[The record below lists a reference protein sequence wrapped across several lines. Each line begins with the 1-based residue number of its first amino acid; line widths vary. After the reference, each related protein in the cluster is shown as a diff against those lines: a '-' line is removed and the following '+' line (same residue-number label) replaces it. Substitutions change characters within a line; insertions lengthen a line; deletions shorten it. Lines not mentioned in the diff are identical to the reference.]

1 MVSKIRFSQNILKIK
16 ETSDNVF
23 VFFENNYYYDLKNS
37 IFFNIAKSRDLD
49 FFNDKIIYSID
60 NVLYE
65 YSEKGENK
73 KVFEFFNDIL
83 FFSNNEVLITVDLDE
98 ILFLNHN
105 YEVFYYDFIDHK
117 PDLILVHDDYLFV
130 SKRDILR
137 IYDLNNPFL
146 NEEISLNMPIIDI
159 EYDGNYVYLSF
170 YSEGAGIYE
179 IDKNLNLIEKEFIYF
194 FNAYKMIK

>member
-73 KVFEFFNDIL
+73 KVFEFFNNIL

-98 ILFLNHN
+98 ILFLNQN

>member
-1 MVSKIRFSQNILKIK
+1 VVSKIRFSQNILKIK

-73 KVFEFFNDIL
+73 KVFEFFNNIL

>member
-73 KVFEFFNDIL
+73 KVFEFFNNIL

>member
-73 KVFEFFNDIL
+73 KVFEFFNNIL

-146 NEEISLNMPIIDI
+146 NKEISLNMPIIDI